1 MGIRMLMGRKDGK
14 ANKAG
19 TGFSGHVRALGFT
32 VGLLAA
38 TAPVTSVAAV
48 LCSDDVL
55 PADQAKAV
63 RVLQSE
69 LMVAALACDARH
81 HYGSFVTRYKSD
93 LVHNGK
99 RLKRHFHAAHG
110 AKKGFAELNRFV
122 TRMANKA
129 SGRMASLGP
138 QFCDGALKTYDQLL
152 TGDGVEL
159 AAYSISYANR
169 IVATEHGS
177 ETACGADRVAVAPS
191 G

>member
-1 MGIRMLMGRKDGK
+1 MLRAQKNGKHAERTGR
-14 ANKAG
+14 
-19 TGFSGHVRALGFT
+19 GFSRRARSLGFA

-48 LCSDDVL
+48 ICSDHVL

-81 HYGSFVTRYKSD
+81 HYGSFVNRYKTD

-99 RLKRHFHAAHG
+99 TLKSHFHSAHG

-129 SGRMASLGP
+129 SGRMASLGSE
-138 QFCDGALKTYDQLL
+138 FCTVALQTYDQLL

-159 AAYSISYANR
+159 ASYSVSYANR
-169 IVATEHGS
+169 IVATENGS
-177 ETACGADRVAVAPS
+177 ETACGPDRVAVAPS